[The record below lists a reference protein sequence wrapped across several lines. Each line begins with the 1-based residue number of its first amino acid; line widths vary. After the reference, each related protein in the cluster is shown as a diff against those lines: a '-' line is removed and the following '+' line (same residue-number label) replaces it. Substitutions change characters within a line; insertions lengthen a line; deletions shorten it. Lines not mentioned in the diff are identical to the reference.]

1 MTLSKTWFGIVNNDN
16 NMSATY
22 RRLLDFKNTCY
33 TIVGKLRDN
42 DDNMVLIKFLLIFD
56 HEIDFFDT
64 TKERYADVFNTIIPI
79 EETKVEEYIDLIKKI
94 TYIENGIDPK
104 TKSLIDDERYYSS
117 DDSAYTGSSDEEDD
131 DDEEEE
137 EEEEAEAK
145 EEEEEQEEEEKDEIT
160 FVKASSCQPT
170 MIFFWT
176 VIGTLLFVNYFP
188 LIVKETHY
196 ILGRLDEMY
205 SNATRDFEEYNL

>member
-1 MTLSKTWFGIVNNDN
+1 MTLSKTWFGIVTNEN

-22 RRLLDFKNTCY
+22 RRLLDFKNTSY

-42 DDNMVLIKFLLIFD
+42 DDNMILIKFLLVFE
-56 HEIDFFDT
+56 HEIDFFDL

-79 EETKVEEYIDLIKKI
+79 DETKMDDYIDLIKKI
-94 TYIENGIDPK
+94 TYIQSGIDPK
-104 TKSLIDDERYYSS
+104 TKSIIDDERYYSS
-117 DDSAYTGSSDEEDD
+117 DDSAYTGSSDEDDEEDEEED
-131 DDEEEE
+131 DDEEDEE
-137 EEEEAEAK
+137 ED
-145 EEEEEQEEEEKDEIT
+145 EEKSLEDVT
-160 FVKASSCQPT
+160 FTKVSSCQPT
-170 MIFFWT
+170 MVFFWT

>member
-42 DDNMVLIKFLLIFD
+42 DDNMVLIKFLLVFD
-56 HEIDFFDT
+56 HEIDFFDL

-94 TYIENGIDPK
+94 TYIESGIDPK
-104 TKSLIDDERYYSS
+104 TNILVEDERYYSS

-131 DDEEEE
+131 DEEEEDEEDEEEE
-137 EEEEAEAK
+137 EDK
-145 EEEEEQEEEEKDEIT
+145 EEEEIT